1 VPLDP
6 GTLLFTTAGA
16 LAGIVAEESGAAVL
30 VPASV
35 VVSAAERLMQS
46 RSWTPGTLGLEV
58 QPVPRTFAATT
69 GARGLLVS
77 WIDPEGPAAG
87 LVAVTD
93 IIESIETT
101 ATLTVE
107 TWQVRAAR
115 LAAGDEVNLRIR
127 RDGVVHA
134 VTVVAAAIRG
144 APPAIPALGA
154 TFRARPRAGAEV
166 TAIDRGSVADRA
178 GLRPGDLVT
187 RVGSVAAPTPAQLT
201 GAFSALESAQVLLAA
216 VTRDDDH
223 FVLELV
229 KP

>member
-1 VPLDP
+1 
-6 GTLLFTTAGA
+6 
-16 LAGIVAEESGAAVL
+16 
-30 VPASV
+30 
-35 VVSAAERLMQS
+35 
-46 RSWTPGTLGLEV
+46 
-58 QPVPRTFAATT
+58 
-69 GARGLLVS
+69 VS
-77 WIDPEGPAAG
+77 WVDPEGPAAG